1 MLPEAAAFYTSVVH
15 GEELTPA
22 QRLLLERRSLNEM
35 KERFRVAG
43 RYPPPVFDRRLP
55 SCLLLARES
64 EEGPILGCAG
74 LELALVDDEKRI
86 VLRRSRSEALLRER
100 LDEGGAEAGAQA
112 GGGASISPASG
123 RRFHRPLL
131 PDEMDEETAAL
142 RLQASWHSPWRCLL
156 WLHLLWPCLLWP
168 LRGSCRRAL
177 VTAWL
182 VVGRG
187 RRLGHG
193 ARGRRGQGGRRWWWW
208 WGDPPQHTP
217 SGPYPPHTQPAP
229 AQEAALER
237 EGGERACLALELSAA
252 AASLPRSLRLLPLCL
267 GSTLTLTLTL
277 ALTLTRLRLVPQLS
291 CVAVARGHRR
301 RGVARELCLA
311 LQAEAGPW
319 GRVS

>member
-1 MLPEAAAFYTSVVH
+1 MWSTRTCQKNSEPGRSKGLGRGLVHASSTPTARAASSQVLTRTGTAMLAFLASASGYSPIVRARPLMLPEAAAFYTSVVH

-142 RLQASWHSPWRCLL
+142 RLQASWYLPWRCLL
-156 WLHLLWPCLLWP
+156 WLHLLWLCLLWP

-182 VVGRG
+182 VVGGG
-187 RRLGHG
+187 RRFGHG
-193 ARGRRGQGGRRWWWW
+193 ARGAGPGGRR
-208 WGDPPQHTP
+208 
-217 SGPYPPHTQPAP
+217 
-229 AQEAALER
+229 
-237 EGGERACLALELSAA
+237 
-252 AASLPRSLRLLPLCL
+252 
-267 GSTLTLTLTL
+267 
-277 ALTLTRLRLVPQLS
+277 
-291 CVAVARGHRR
+291 
-301 RGVARELCLA
+301 
-311 LQAEAGPW
+311 
-319 GRVS
+319 

>member
-1 MLPEAAAFYTSVVH
+1 MEEALCTPARRQQRAPLQPVCTTRTGTAMLAFLASASGYSPIVRARPLMLPEAAAFYTSVVH

-112 GGGASISPASG
+112 GGGASNSPASG

-142 RLQASWHSPWRCLL
+142 RLQASWYLPWRCLL
-156 WLHLLWPCLLWP
+156 WLHLLWLCLLWP

-182 VVGRG
+182 VVGGG
-187 RRLGHG
+187 RRFGHG
-193 ARGRRGQGGRRWWWW
+193 ARGAGPGGRR
-208 WGDPPQHTP
+208 
-217 SGPYPPHTQPAP
+217 
-229 AQEAALER
+229 
-237 EGGERACLALELSAA
+237 
-252 AASLPRSLRLLPLCL
+252 
-267 GSTLTLTLTL
+267 
-277 ALTLTRLRLVPQLS
+277 
-291 CVAVARGHRR
+291 
-301 RGVARELCLA
+301 
-311 LQAEAGPW
+311 
-319 GRVS
+319 